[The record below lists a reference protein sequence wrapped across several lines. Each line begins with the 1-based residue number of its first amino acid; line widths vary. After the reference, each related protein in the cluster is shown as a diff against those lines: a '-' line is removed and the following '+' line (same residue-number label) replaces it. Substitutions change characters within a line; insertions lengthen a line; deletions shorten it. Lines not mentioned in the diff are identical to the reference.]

1 MRITYIS
8 PEGKKWNLT
17 AAENVSSDSMF
28 DFPQPKSIQEQS
40 TSGDSQG
47 VFLLEGGINGLVGE
61 TEDINVR
68 KFSGS
73 QTYVSSHATPMEGS
87 LQVHIF
93 GIEGKSVQEVYREW
107 RGSWS
112 HREYGTINISFD
124 DTGTVS
130 CRVRLSKTIEHPVEQ
145 PGKSSSISVEVPVI
159 CDDGYWT
166 RKHVVKRTANDT
178 SDIKIRNYGD
188 FLLYPQVKWTGPT
201 TVTVPSLNTFQLPKP
216 SSGARR
222 INLDPESSFIIQDDN
237 EKVDISLWK
246 KSTDLVV
253 PEGVPP
259 RETRTFKLLSTAD
272 VYLYYD
278 VRLLDPWR

>member
-28 DFPQPKSIQEQS
+28 DFPQPKETQEQNN
-40 TSGDSQG
+40 SGDSQG
-47 VFLLEGGINGLVGE
+47 VFLLECGINGLVGE
-61 TEDINVR
+61 TEDVNVR

-73 QTYVSSHATPMEGS
+73 QTYVSSHATPMEGY

-93 GIEGKSVQEVYREW
+93 GVDGKSVQEVYREW

-112 HREYGTINISFD
+112 NREYGTLNIHFN

-188 FLLYPQVKWTGPT
+188 FLLYPEIKWTTPT

-216 SSGARR
+216 YSGARR